1 MERYLFD
8 EMDSEEYDEYLDA
21 MKIVKEMDLDVY
33 KEEWDLESARIIAEK
48 AIKEKGGRREIIGIV
63 EMKKGGKPVRT
74 YTSRVLTGKNKG
86 WQTDTDPLE
95 IIVEKLWKGMEFR
108 VKELMA
114 PVKKVVDD
122 DE

>member
-48 AIKEKGGRREIIGIV
+48 VIKEKGGRREIIGIV

-74 YTSRVLTGKNKG
+74 YTARVLTGKNKG